1 MDVDQ
6 GYSYFVMCYENS
18 LVVVVM
24 EGDSFVVIVVV
35 DSETDQYIVVVNMVE
50 NDIDDADGQKQN
62 DYQDY

>member
-18 LVVVVM
+18 LVVVM
-24 EGDSFVVIVVV
+24 DGDSFVVIIVVV